1 LGASFPGGAG
11 MNRQRW
17 LLASL
22 AAIVF
27 VAAGAWAFPRL
38 FKPVTTEVPL
48 PPTGEAAYNPLYA
61 LKLSLQQQRRP
72 VSAWPSL
79 AAAQHALGTRDTL
92 FVYERPEAIGEQQ
105 AQRLLAWVRAGG
117 HLLVPGPASSGDPGR
132 LAQLLGLRAVAVPE
146 EKPSKAAVDEA
157 ETEDEN
163 EDEDAPFECERL
175 LDAGAAVDAKAK
187 ASVWLCDPRFVA
199 TVPGYAFGG
208 GDARRGYRFAR
219 RQLGAGQVTVA
230 ELRYFDNEG
239 LRRPPVRELAA
250 AYLAP
255 ALAPGRVHLVYS
267 ADVPSLLR
275 LLLTHAWMVLLPLAL
290 ALAAWL
296 AWRGQ
301 RFGPLQPLPTPRR
314 RALFEHVHAAG
325 EFAWGRGRAGAL
337 HAAVLRLFQ
346 QRLRLR
352 DPWTAALDGE
362 AQVLALAESLSLP
375 APRVRQALHPQGLQ
389 HPATFTQAIATLL
402 QMRNRL

>member
-1 LGASFPGGAG
+1 

-38 FKPVTTEVPL
+38 FKPVTTEIPL

-79 AAAQHALGTRDTL
+79 AAAQHALGPRDTL

-146 EKPSKAAVDEA
+146 EKPSKAAVDEG
-157 ETEDEN
+157 ET

-175 LDAGAAVDAKAK
+175 LDAGAALDEKAK

-275 LLLTHAWMVLLPLAL
+275 LLLTRAWMVLLPLLL

-301 RFGPLQPLPTPRR
+301 RFGPLQPAPEPRR
-314 RALFEHVHAAG
+314 RELLEHVRAAG
-325 EFAWGRGRAGAL
+325 EFTWGRQRASAL
-337 HAAVLRLFQ
+337 HAAVLRLFR
-346 QRLRLR
+346 QRLQRHAPEI
-352 DPWTAALDGE
+352 DALDGE
-362 AQVLALAESLSLP
+362 AQVLALAEATALP
-375 APRVRQALHPQGLQ
+375 ASRVRQALRPQGLQ
-389 HPATFTQAIATLL
+389 HPNSFTQSIATLL
-402 QMRNRL
+402 QMRSRL